1 MTQTQFF
8 PFSNNPANNDSIA
21 GLFRLILRKWLQ
33 NTDNQLPA
41 QVVAYS
47 RATNV
52 AQVQPL
58 IFEVTTTGM
67 QVLRA
72 QIAAVPV
79 RMFGGN
85 GTVLSSNLTA
95 GDLGWIRASD
105 RDISLFRQSWK
116 NAPPNTKRLHSFED
130 AVFEPDTMHGVTIPS
145 AYTNNMTIQSLDGTS
160 CAAFNT
166 ANNVVDCQSTTKA
179 FKVPSMS
186 TAQRDAIA
194 SPEGGQIVYVND
206 FTPEPKFSFYV
217 TGVGWS

>member
-1 MTQTQFF
+1 MTYN
-8 PFSNNPANNDSIA
+8 PLSNNPVNNDTLG
-21 GLFRLILRKWLQ
+21 GLFKLILRKWTQSKL
-33 NTDNQLPA
+33 DNQLPA
-41 QVVAYS
+41 QVVAYN
-47 RATNV
+47 RATNL

-58 IFEVTTTGM
+58 ILTVTTLGVQTT
-67 QVLRA
+67 RA

-85 GTVLSSNLTA
+85 GTVLSCNLTA

-130 AVFEPDTMHGVTIPS
+130 AVFEPDSMTGVTIPS

-166 ANNVVDCQSTTKA
+166 SNNVIDCQSTTKA
-179 FKVPSMS
+179 MKMPRMTTAEQAAIPS
-186 TAQRDAIA
+186 
-194 SPEGGQIVYVND
+194 PVGGMFCYITD
-206 FTPEPKFSFYV
+206 STPEPHVSFYID
-217 TGVGWS
+217 GIGWS